1 MSIQWKIEKLS
12 NRRLESE
19 IAHRY
24 AEYTQFREDLAND
37 KILPLL
43 WEEFDRRM
51 AAGKMTDDEEPIL
64 HDTRKY

>member
-1 MSIQWKIEKLS
+1 MNIQWKIEKLS

-24 AEYTQFREDLAND
+24 AEYTQFGEDSSKD
-37 KILPLL
+37 QILPLL
-43 WEEFDRRM
+43 WAEFDRRM
-51 AAGKMTDDEEPIL
+51 TAGKMTDDEEPIL